1 MSEEIEDTEQTQGT
15 EPVQNLP
22 AELRRALVY
31 LLKNSIVLHADNP
44 QLFSSLCHYQQQIR
58 DYLRQIYIY
67 LVLDEI
73 EGVAFIAR
81 EPTEQDLISEEEND
95 VPSLIAPRSLSVLDT
110 LLLLILRKHYQERQT
125 AGEQKVMID
134 IERIEAQLT
143 PFTAL
148 VQHASKDRRRLVSSL
163 KNFVERKLLLSVS
176 SGERYEITP
185 IIRYVVNAQ
194 FLETMLAEYR
204 QLAQVDAGVADE

>member
-1 MSEEIEDTEQTQGT
+1 MSEEIQDTEQTQGT
-15 EPVQNLP
+15 GPVQNLP

-81 EPTEQDLISEEEND
+81 EPTEEND
-95 VPSLIAPRSLSVLDT
+95 VSSLIAPRSLSVLDT

>member
-1 MSEEIEDTEQTQGT
+1 MSEEIQDTEQTQGT

-81 EPTEQDLISEEEND
+81 EPTEQDQVSEEEND
-95 VPSLIAPRSLSVLDT
+95 VPYMAHLPISMYLFRYCA
-110 LLLLILRKHYQERQT
+110 
-125 AGEQKVMID
+125 QK
-134 IERIEAQLT
+134 
-143 PFTAL
+143 
-148 VQHASKDRRRLVSSL
+148 K
-163 KNFVERKLLLSVS
+163 
-176 SGERYEITP
+176 
-185 IIRYVVNAQ
+185 
-194 FLETMLAEYR
+194 
-204 QLAQVDAGVADE
+204 

>member
-1 MSEEIEDTEQTQGT
+1 MSEEIQDTEQTQGT

-44 QLFSSLCHYQQQIR
+44 QLFSSLCHYQRQIR
-58 DYLRQIYIY
+58 DYCDKSIFIWC
-67 LVLDEI
+67 DEI

-81 EPTEQDLISEEEND
+81 EPTEQDLVSEEEND

-110 LLLLILRKHYQERQT
+110 LLVLILRKHYQERQT

-194 FLETMLAEYR
+194 FWR
-204 QLAQVDAGVADE
+204 